1 MIRHCQRQLC
11 SSFVHHYAFYE
22 LHLALF
28 TITPFTNFINHSS
41 HTSTECFLTL
51 RMLEVRN
58 AFLLSSSVPLY
69 SMIVFLCRRLIL
81 RLRTGFRFPSFLST
95 GFIRKTFFIYW
106 YNRPEFFRI
115 LPDMIRAS
123 HRRDCPR
130 AMVALANLSIV
141 HYSSIFPSDPQ
152 LHSLNHQ
159 FLK

>member
-11 SSFVHHYAFYE
+11 SSFVHHYTFYE
-22 LHLALF
+22 FHLALF

-51 RMLEVRN
+51 LEVEKCV
-58 AFLLSSSVPLY
+58 STSSVPLY

-95 GFIRKTFFIYW
+95 GFMRKTFFIYW
-106 YNRPEFFRI
+106 YDRPEFFRV

-123 HRRDCPR
+123 HGSDCLR
-130 AMVALANLSIV
+130 AMVALANLSI
-141 HYSSIFPSDPQ
+141 
-152 LHSLNHQ
+152 LH
-159 FLK
+159 

>member
-51 RMLEVRN
+51 LEVEKCVFTVFKC
-58 AFLLSSSVPLY
+58 AFIFFLFNDSFLY
-69 SMIVFLCRRLIL
+69 RRFIL

-95 GFIRKTFFIYW
+95 GFMRKSFFIYW
-106 YNRPEFFRI
+106 YVRPEFFRV

-123 HRRDCPR
+123 HRKDCLR
-130 AMVALANLSIV
+130 AMVALSQT
-141 HYSSIFPSDPQ
+141 F
-152 LHSLNHQ
+152 
-159 FLK
+159 